1 MVEINITY
9 EGDLHCRAIH
19 GPSGVVIETDAPVDN
34 QGRGESFSPT
44 DLLATSLGV
53 CNLTLMGIYARGHNI
68 DLMGTK
74 VRVEKHMTK
83 EPPRRVERLVVEI
96 NLPEG
101 IPAEKRKALEHAAL
115 TCPVALSLN
124 PEIEV
129 DTSFNYPD

>member
-9 EGDLHCRAIH
+9 EGDLHCRAVH

-34 QGRGESFSPT
+34 QGKGESFSPT

-68 DLMGTK
+68 DMDGTK

-83 EPPRRVERLVVEI
+83 EKPRKVERLVVEMD
-96 NLPEG
+96 LPSG
-101 IPAEKRKALEHAAL
+101 IPVDRREALEHAAR
-115 TCPVALSLN
+115 TCPVSLSIS
-124 PEIEV
+124 PEITV
-129 DTSFNYPD
+129 DLSFNYPD